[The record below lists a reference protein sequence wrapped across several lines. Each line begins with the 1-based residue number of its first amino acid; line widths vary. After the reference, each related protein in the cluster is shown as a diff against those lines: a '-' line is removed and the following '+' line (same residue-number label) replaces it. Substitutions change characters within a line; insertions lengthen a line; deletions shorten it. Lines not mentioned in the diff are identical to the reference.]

1 MELNQIFSR
10 DFSGFPDSVQVN
22 PGIHRVTTEPFHIT
36 SN

>member
-10 DFSGFPDSVQVN
+10 EFSGFPDSVQVN
-22 PGIHRVTTEPFHIT
+22 PGISRVTTAPFHIS